1 MTFSEEFNS
10 TETDVDFDEV
20 GSSYP
25 TAFGITFTPQISGI
39 CLGVLGLLGSIYVGF
54 NFVKPAYDNYTE
66 LKATEAEKQGQVAQQ
81 QSGELSQKMLEAEQK
96 LRESEALRS
105 DVLSLFSSEESLKTI
120 LFDIN
125 QLVQKHQAKL
135 VSFSP
140 NGGITV
146 VRDSSLGE
154 GANDRLKSQ
163 KLDLTIRGDFV
174 STQSLLRDL
183 ERLQPLLVITGL
195 NSKLVKEQFTIEIVE
210 IKQEGGES
218 VATGQAISQGNNA
231 LETSF
236 TLDAILPLSPEE
248 LAKLNSE
255 AEGPEEGEQSEQQ

>member
-10 TETDVDFDEV
+10 TETDVDFEET

-25 TAFGITFTPQISGI
+25 SAFGITFTPQISGI

-54 NFVKPAYDNYTE
+54 SFVKPAYDNYTE

-81 QSGELSQKMLEAEQK
+81 ESRELSQQMLEAEQK
-96 LRESEALRS
+96 LRNSEALRR

-125 QLVQKHQAKL
+125 QLVQKHQAEL
-135 VSFSP
+135 VSFRP

-146 VRDSSLGE
+146 VRDSSLGG
-154 GANDRLKSQ
+154 GANDRLKRQ
-163 KLDLTIRGDFV
+163 KFDLTIRGDFG

-195 NSKLVKEQFTIEIVE
+195 NSKLVEEQFSIEMVE
-210 IKQEGGES
+210 INEEGGET
-218 VATGQAISQGNNA
+218 VATGQAKSQGQDA

-236 TLDAILPLSPEE
+236 TLDAILPLSPGE
-248 LAKLNSE
+248 LAQLNPE
-255 AEGPEEGEQSEQQ
+255 QEGSEEGEQSE

>member
-10 TETDVDFDEV
+10 TETDVDFEEA

-25 TAFGITFTPQISGI
+25 SAFGITFTPQISGI
-39 CLGVLGLLGSIYVGF
+39 CLGVLGLVGSIYVGF
-54 NFVKPAYDNYTE
+54 SFVKPAYDNYTE

-81 QSGELSQKMLEAEQK
+81 ESGELSQKLLEAEQK

-105 DVLSLFSSEESLKTI
+105 DVLSLFSSEESLRTI

-125 QLVQKHQAKL
+125 QLVQKHQAGL
-135 VSFSP
+135 VSFRP

-146 VRDSSLGE
+146 VTDSSLGQ
-154 GANDRLKSQ
+154 GANNRLKRQ
-163 KLDLTIRGDFV
+163 KFDLTIRGDFG
-174 STQSLLRDL
+174 STQSILRDL

-195 NSKLVKEQFTIEIVE
+195 NSKLVEEQFTVEIVE
-210 IKQEGGES
+210 IKQEGGQS
-218 VATGQAISQGNNA
+218 VATGQATSQGNNA

-248 LAKLNSE
+248 LAKFNSDG
-255 AEGPEEGEQSEQQ
+255 EGSEEGEQSE